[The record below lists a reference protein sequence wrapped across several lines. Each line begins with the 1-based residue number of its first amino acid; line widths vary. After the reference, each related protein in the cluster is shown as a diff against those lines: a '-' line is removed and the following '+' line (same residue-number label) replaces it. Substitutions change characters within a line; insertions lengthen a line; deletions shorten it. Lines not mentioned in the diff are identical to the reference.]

1 MRSCPFCASD
11 YKEKNDGK
19 GIYYQCI
26 KCNSRVYNFS
36 LLKRLDFNSK
46 LFTNFLLS
54 AKQNQLKLK
63 GSCISCGQSFREVS
77 YKTND
82 YQTMI
87 YVCPTCF
94 LFAIKSLDLF
104 LFKTQQ
110 KKPEKKYS
118 AETEKLIKEL
128 DTQLIDNKKS
138 WETFDQ
144 TMKISKSKAIG
155 FFVFMFFLVILFVKL
170 GFSYDMA
177 TPIGKIIFTLLF
189 IVFMFA
195 VLLLMIGKKNIF
207 KVIKKY
213 FSR

>member
-1 MRSCPFCASD
+1 
-11 YKEKNDGK
+11 
-19 GIYYQCI
+19 
-26 KCNSRVYNFS
+26 
-36 LLKRLDFNSK
+36 
-46 LFTNFLLS
+46 
-54 AKQNQLKLK
+54 
-63 GSCISCGQSFREVS
+63 
-77 YKTND
+77 
-82 YQTMI
+82 MI